1 MAEAQET
8 SPCPTHPP
16 WVSGAFG
23 FVTFRRVQFTSTR
36 PRTVTYKK
44 LFLVFPPPWYY
55 VTVNLADVGCRFLD
69 GKPYF
74 HGYLCFIKTIAV
86 GARGK

>member
-8 SPCPTHPP
+8 IPCPNPSSVGE
-16 WVSGAFG
+16 WCFRIRYLSQSAVYICD
-23 FVTFRRVQFTSTR
+23 TFI
-36 PRTVTYKK
+36 K

-55 VTVNLADVGCRFLD
+55 VTVNLADVCCRFLD

-74 HGYLCFIKTIAV
+74 HGYLCFIETIAV
-86 GARGK
+86 GVGGK